1 MFQGWSDAMYLD
13 ELQKTV
19 LYTAAGSLYAQ
30 DLGHAMVL
38 VMPLKSTESSSSPQ
52 TSVQAILSKHSSFQT
67 ASEAML
73 DAVAFGI
80 RLNGE
85 QGTGQDASTTM
96 LVD

>member
-1 MFQGWSDAMYLD
+1 MYLD

-19 LYTAAGSLYAQ
+19 LCTAAGSLYAQ
-30 DLGHAMVL
+30 DLGHAMAT
-38 VMPLKSTESSSSPQ
+38 VMPLRSTESSSRAY

-85 QGTGQDASTTM
+85 HETGQDASTM